1 MTTYNEDELIELVS
15 SANMFIVT
23 PIDSRNAWTTNND
36 LVQARM
42 AKRDKAKRAIVQGL
56 HELAQGLERGAT
68 LTTTNKKRG

>member
-1 MTTYNEDELIELVS
+1 MTYINENELIELVS
-15 SANMFIVT
+15 NANMFIVS
-23 PIDSRNAWTTNND
+23 PIDSRNAWATNND

-56 HELAQGLERGAT
+56 HELVQGLADGAT

>member
-1 MTTYNEDELIELVS
+1 MTTYNEEELIQLAT

-23 PIDSRNAWTTNND
+23 PTDSRNAWVTNNE

-56 HELAQGLERGAT
+56 YELAQGLENG
-68 LTTTNKKRG
+68 LIGQITTNRRK